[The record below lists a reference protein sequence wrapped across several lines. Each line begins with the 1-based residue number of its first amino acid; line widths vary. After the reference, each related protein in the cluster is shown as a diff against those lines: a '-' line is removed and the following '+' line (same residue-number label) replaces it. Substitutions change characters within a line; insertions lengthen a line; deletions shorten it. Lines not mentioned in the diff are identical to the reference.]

1 MRDILND
8 VKAALAKHNK
18 DGIYFAF
25 DTVPSDRKGETYTL
39 LGINSYEAMT
49 PVYSQYTVFMPFK
62 AEIEITVSAP
72 MLTPMS
78 ALYGYFEEKIQPAI
92 DDMSGLSGKLCRL
105 SIKQDSNLKRFLLT
119 AGVSAGGVRRIERKS
134 L

>member
-1 MRDILND
+1 MRDILNE
-8 VKAALAKHNK
+8 VRAALVSRGNENVFYA
-18 DGIYFAF
+18 Y
-25 DTVPSDRKGETYTL
+25 DTVPANRKGEFYTL
-39 LGINSYEAMT
+39 LGIKSYEAMT

-72 MLTPMS
+72 LLTSMS

-92 DDMSGLSGKLCRL
+92 DDMSGLSGRLCRL
-105 SIKQDSNLKRFLLT
+105 TIKQDSNLKRFLLT
-119 AGVSAGGVRRIERKS
+119 AGISAGGIRRIERNI